1 MEHEYDAYVGDVGV
15 EIVLDVVADISKA
28 TVMKIKYKKTNGE
41 RAVWNA
47 EKKDATKIF
56 YVTGHGDLDDAGI
69 WETQA
74 YVESPGWKLH
84 GKVDKLYIGGI
95 LT

>member
-1 MEHEYDAYVGDVGV
+1 M
-15 EIVLDVVADISKA
+15 LDVETDISEA
-28 TVMKIKYKKTNGE
+28 TVIKIKYKKPNGDQGF
-41 RAVWNA
+41 WGA

-56 YVTGHGDLDDAGI
+56 YLTGSGDLDSAGI
-69 WETQA
+69 WDMQA

-84 GKVDKLYIGGI
+84 GKVDKFRVGGT